1 MKKTK
6 RGFTI
11 VELVIVIAV
20 IAILAA
26 ILIPVFADVT
36 DSAKKASATAEVKNA
51 YTAFVTDPDQ
61 TAEKLAIESYYYVAD
76 DNTVY
81 TWDVD
86 DKSAVVDSSYTP
98 VEADKIESYNGYTIY
113 TKPVTPTSTVA
124 AGG

>member
-36 DSAKKASATAEVKNA
+36 DSAKEASATAEVKNA
-51 YTAFVTDPDQ
+51 YSSFV
-61 TAEKLAIESYYYVAD
+61 AEQALAAEEYGEIGDYYYVKGDDAYEWVIDTNGKGSASAVTYTAVAD
-76 DNTVY
+76 DK
-81 TWDVD
+81 VD
-86 DKSAVVDSSYTP
+86 DQ
-98 VEADKIESYNGYTIY
+98 NGYAIY
-113 TKPVTPTSTVA
+113 KKPA
-124 AGG
+124 AANP